1 MKTKIFEKLKQ
12 VYAPLGLGDAFLQAR
27 AELLANLGFVT
38 NENIE
43 SVIAAQ
49 RAELE
54 SIQKSNDKRATDAIA
69 AEKRKSEEAAAAVK
83 ATTDAEIQKHLAK
96 IKELEDQIKKN
107 NPTPP
112 PAGTIDEEKIKALIA
127 EARKADSDEL
137 KSLKTTLEALQKGN
151 KELEEYKAQAE
162 KEKADREK
170 AQAVAERKA
179 KIESKA
185 KELGIPEYR
194 IKEGFVIAEDADDA
208 AIETHLSGIAQNIKV
223 NMLPNHRTGAHIVA
237 GEKATKEETD
247 KMAADLIK

>member
-1 MKTKIFEKLKQ
+1 MKAKIFEKLKQ

-38 NENIE
+38 DENIE

-69 AEKRKSEEAAAAVK
+69 AEKKKAEEAAAAAK

-96 IKELEDQIKKN
+96 IKELEDKIKKDKD
-107 NPTPP
+107 PKEQT
-112 PAGTIDEEKIKALIA
+112 GTIDEDKIKALIA

-170 AQAVAERKA
+170 AQAAADRKA
-179 KIESKA
+179 KIENKA

-194 IKEGFVIAEDADDA
+194 IKEGFVIADDADDA

-223 NMLPNHRTGAHIVA
+223 NLLPGHQAGAHLPS
-237 GEKATKEETD
+237 GDKATKEEVD
-247 KMAADLIK
+247 GIAATLIH